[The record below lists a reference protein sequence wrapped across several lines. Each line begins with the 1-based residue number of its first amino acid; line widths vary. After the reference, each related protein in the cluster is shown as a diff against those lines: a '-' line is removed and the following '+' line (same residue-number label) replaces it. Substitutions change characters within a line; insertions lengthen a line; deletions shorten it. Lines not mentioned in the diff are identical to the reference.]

1 MTTIAR
7 ALSELGIKEWV
18 LRGEPT
24 SEAEFNSMFRKVT
37 GADSNGSAIES
48 ADPKDWG
55 TTWKAVSDKKAALIA
70 AAPMVELRRQRNAK
84 LAETD
89 YLALSDVTLS
99 ADMKTYR
106 QALRHAA
113 MPTGSVL
120 QVQRTRLTSVNTQA
134 LTQNT
139 VTAITGLSVNIT
151 PKFSNSLIR
160 LDAHFFGEL
169 GSELNT
175 FNNMISF
182 MRDTTELH
190 ETAVGNRNYGYGTLT
205 RTYAADDAGSTPE

>member
-1 MTTIAR
+1 MTTIAT

-48 ADPKDWG
+48 SNPSDFG

-70 AAPMVELRRQRNAK
+70 AAPLAELRNQRNAK

-106 QALRHAA
+106 QALRDLPAHANGKDA
-113 MPTGSVL
+113 AFDSDGRTLKNVTWPTK
-120 QVQRTRLTSVNTQA
+120 
-134 LTQNT
+134 
-139 VTAITGLSVNIT
+139 
-151 PKFSNSLIR
+151 P
-160 LDAHFFGEL
+160 
-169 GSELNT
+169 
-175 FNNMISF
+175 
-182 MRDTTELH
+182 
-190 ETAVGNRNYGYGTLT
+190 
-205 RTYAADDAGSTPE
+205 